1 MAEREF
7 AAENGEERVKVE
19 TESVKCP
26 GCGANMIFDAELQ
39 TLYCPH
45 CGKKKEIV
53 GVKTAHERD
62 ILDGL
67 SADSVWKSN
76 ETVVFRC
83 DNCGAKVVLNK
94 DETAK
99 ICPFC
104 GPAHVQKTEELAGL
118 KPDAV
123 MPFAFGQ
130 EKAIEFSKT
139 WARKRFF
146 APRKFKKNLNADNV
160 NGVYTPCFT
169 FDSHT
174 YSIYRGRLGKHH
186 TKTVGSGKDRRTVTY
201 TEWFN
206 VSGKYSDAFDDIA
219 IAAGDKCGQ
228 NELDRLSPYDTNSSK
243 EYKEQYLLGFM
254 AYHYDHEL
262 SECWGKAKSR
272 MDEIIKKRILSQ
284 YHYDEVDYL
293 NVATTHEQVT
303 YKYVMI
309 PVYVGNFTF
318 KQKLYNFFV
327 NGTTGKTC
335 GKYPKSGLKI
345 GGVVLFAAAVVGI
358 IAYFIIKN
366 GG

>member
-7 AAENGEERVKVE
+7 SGETGKERIKVE

-26 GCGANMIFDAELQ
+26 GCGANMIFDADLQ

-45 CGKKKEIV
+45 CGSKKELGEAKIAQE
-53 GVKTAHERD
+53 KD
-62 ILDGL
+62 IMEGL
-67 SADSVWKSN
+67 SADSTWKAE

-83 DNCGAKVVLNK
+83 DNCGAKVVLQK

-104 GPAHVQKTEELAGL
+104 GTAHVQKTEELAGL

-130 EKAIEFSKT
+130 DKALEFSKT
-139 WARKRFF
+139 WAKKRFF
-146 APRKFKKNLNADNV
+146 APRKFKKNLNAENV

-169 FDSHT
+169 FDSTT
-174 YSIYRGRLGKHH
+174 YSTYHGRIGKNH
-186 TKTVGSGKDRRTVTY
+186 TRVVGTGKNRRTETY
-201 TEWFN
+201 TVWRN
-206 VSGKYSDAFDDIA
+206 ISGGYTEAFDDVA

-228 NELDRLSPYDTNSSK
+228 KELDKISPYDTNSGR

-262 SECWGKAKSR
+262 SECWSSAKSK
-272 MDEIIKKRILSQ
+272 MDKEIRRNILKQ
-284 YHYDEVDYL
+284 YDYDVVDYL
-293 NVATTHEQVT
+293 NVSTTHENVT

-327 NGTTGKTC
+327 NGTTGKTY
-335 GKYPKSGLKI
+335 GKYPKSWLRVGGAILFGLAI
-345 GGVVLFAAAVVGI
+345 AAV
-358 IAYFIIKN
+358 IAYFLFK
-366 GG
+366 G

>member
-7 AAENGEERVKVE
+7 SGVDGAERIKVE

-26 GCGANMIFDAELQ
+26 GCGANMIFDADLQ
-39 TLYCPH
+39 SLYCPH
-45 CGKKKEIV
+45 CGSKKDLGESR
-53 GVKTAHERD
+53 TAQEKD
-62 ILDGL
+62 IMEGL
-67 SADSVWKSN
+67 SADSEWKAE

-99 ICPFC
+99 CCPFC
-104 GPAHVQKTEELAGL
+104 GTAHVQKTEELAGL

-123 MPFAFGQ
+123 LPFTFGTD
-130 EKAIEFSKT
+130 KALEFSKT

-146 APRKFKKNLNADNV
+146 APRKFKKNLNAENL

-174 YSIYRGRLGKHH
+174 YSTYRGRIGITH
-186 TKTVGSGKDRRTVTY
+186 TRTVGSGKNQRTVTY
-201 TEWFN
+201 TEWRN
-206 VSGKYSDAFDDIA
+206 ISGNYSDFFDDLA
-219 IAAGDKCGQ
+219 ITAGDKCGQ
-228 NELDRLSPYDTNSSK
+228 KVLDKISPYDTNSGK
-243 EYKEQYLLGFM
+243 VYKEQYLLGFM

-262 SECWGKAKSR
+262 SDCWNLAKTK
-272 MDEIIKKRILSQ
+272 MDGIIRSRILAQ
-284 YHYDEVDYL
+284 YHYDKVDYL
-293 NVATTHEQVT
+293 NVSTQHENVR

-318 KQKLYNFFV
+318 KQKLFNFFV
-327 NGTTGKTC
+327 NGTTGKTY

-345 GGVVLFAAAVVGI
+345 GLLAAFGVALACV
-358 IAYFIIKN
+358 IAYFILNK
-366 GG
+366 

>member
-7 AAENGEERVKVE
+7 SGETGKERIKVE

-26 GCGANMIFDAELQ
+26 GCGANMIFDADLQ

-45 CGKKKEIV
+45 CGSKKELGEAKIA
-53 GVKTAHERD
+53 KEKD
-62 ILDGL
+62 IMEGL
-67 SADSVWKSN
+67 SADSVWKAD

-83 DNCGAKVVLNK
+83 DNCGAKVVLQK

-104 GPAHVQKTEELAGL
+104 GTAHVQKTEELAGL

-123 MPFAFGQ
+123 LPFAFGQ
-130 EKAIEFSKT
+130 EKALEYSKT
-139 WARKRFF
+139 WAKKRFF
-146 APRKFKKNLNADNV
+146 APRKFKKNLNAENV

-174 YSIYRGRLGKHH
+174 FSTYHGRIGKRH
-186 TKTVGSGKDRRTVTY
+186 TRVVGSGKNQRTETY
-201 TEWFN
+201 TVWRN
-206 VSGKYSDAFDDIA
+206 ISGSYNEFFDDVA
-219 IAAGDKCGQ
+219 ITAGDKCGQ
-228 NELDRLSPYDTNSSK
+228 KELDKISPYDTNSGK
-243 EYKEQYLLGFM
+243 EYREQYLLGFM

-262 SECWGKAKSR
+262 SECWNSAKAK
-272 MDEIIKKRILSQ
+272 MDKVIRNNILRQ
-284 YHYDEVDYL
+284 YDYDVVDYL
-293 NVATTHEQVT
+293 NVSTTHENVK

-327 NGTTGKTC
+327 NGTTGKTY
-335 GKYPKSGLKI
+335 GKYPKSLLRV
-345 GGVVLFAAAVVGI
+345 GGVILFGLAIAAVV
-358 IAYFIIKN
+358 AYFLLK
-366 GG
+366 G